1 MNIRERELIRQEKK
15 AVAATKAKEA
25 KEADEWKAGGMS
37 RTINDH
43 LTIQHISDTDEIAKG
58 TSKADLAAAKQ
69 AEAGMSCL

>member
-1 MNIRERELIRQEKK
+1 MRKEKK